1 MGISVLMS
9 VYKKEKPEYLKAALE
24 SILNQTLQPDEI
36 VVIKDGPLTEELE
49 RVLAEVTHRLQKQGV
64 DAQLRGKEKCTA
76 QNQGQNKSGIV
87 LRTYQF
93 EENVQLGRALRKGV
107 ELCQHE
113 LIARM
118 DTDDIACPERLQKQ
132 YDYMMAHKEAAALG
146 GYMEEFCDDNS
157 FSNVKTM
164 PCSFEEIRKYAR
176 FRNPLNH
183 MTVMLRK
190 EAVIMVGNYRHY
202 PFLEDYD
209 LWSRILSMGYKIE
222 NLPEVLVRARVGN
235 ELYGRRGGFA
245 YCGRYLKLRHAQHKW
260 GLTNFG
266 EWMIACAI
274 TIAVTVIPSG
284 ARKQVYQRVL
294 RK

>member
-9 VYKKEKPEYLKAALE
+9 VYKKEKPEYFKAALE
-24 SILNQTLQPDEI
+24 SMIQQTMQPDEI
-36 VVIKDGPLTEELE
+36 LVMKDGPLTTELE
-49 RVLAEVTHRLQKQGV
+49 EVLIGISQK
-64 DAQLRGKEKCTA
+64 LTEHESK
-76 QNQGQNKSGIV
+76 IV

-93 EENVQLGRALRKGV
+93 EKNVQLGRALRKGV

-113 LIARM
+113 FVARM

-132 YDYMMAHKEAAALG
+132 YDYMKRHENVAVVG
-146 GYMEEFCDDNS
+146 GYIEEFCDDNS

-164 PCSFEEIRKYAR
+164 PCSAKDLCGYAR

-183 MTVMLRK
+183 MTVMFRK
-190 EAVIMVGNYRHY
+190 EAVLMVGNYRHY

-209 LWSRILSMGYKIE
+209 LWSRILSMGYEIE

-235 ELYGRRGGFA
+235 ELYGRRGGLD
-245 YCGRYLKLRHAQHKW
+245 YCKRYLGLRKEQHKL
-260 GLTNFG
+260 GLTNKI
-266 EWMIACAI
+266 EWMIACVI

-284 ARKQVYQRVL
+284 ARKQVYKNVL

>member
-9 VYKKEKPEYLKAALE
+9 VYKKENPEYFKAALE
-24 SILNQTLQPDEI
+24 SMINQSLQADEI
-36 VVIKDGPLTEELE
+36 LLIKDGPLTTELE
-49 RVLAEVTHRLQKQGV
+49 NVIE
-64 DAQLRGKEKCTA
+64 EFSIKCA
-76 QNQGQNKSGIV
+76 Y

-93 EENVQLGRALRKGV
+93 EENVQLGRALKKGV

-118 DTDDIACPERLQKQ
+118 DTDDIACPDRLQKQ
-132 YDYMMAHKEAAALG
+132 YDYMVAHENTAALG

-157 FSNVKTM
+157 FSNVKTL
-164 PCSFEEIRKYAR
+164 PTGADDIRGYAR

-190 EAVIMVGNYRHY
+190 SAILDAGNYRHY

-209 LWSRILSMGYKIE
+209 LWGRVLAAGYEID

-235 ELYGRRGGFA
+235 ELYGRRGGWD
-245 YCGRYLKLRHAQHKW
+245 YCKRYLGLRKEQHKL
-260 GLTNFG
+260 GLTNFV
-266 EWMIACAI
+266 EWLIACAI
-274 TIAVTVIPSG
+274 TIAVTIIPSG
-284 ARKQVYQRVL
+284 ARKQVYQKVL

>member
-9 VYKKEKPEYLKAALE
+9 VYKKEKPEYFKAALE
-24 SILNQTLQPDEI
+24 SVIHQTLQPDEI
-36 VVIKDGPLTEELE
+36 LVMKDGPLTTELE
-49 RVLAEVTHRLQKQGV
+49 NVLAEVSKQLSE
-64 DAQLRGKEKCTA
+64 ARSKT
-76 QNQGQNKSGIV
+76 V

-107 ELCQHE
+107 ELCE
-113 LIARM
+113 YDFIARM
-118 DTDDIACPERLQKQ
+118 DTDDIACPERLQRQ
-132 YDYMMAHKEAAALG
+132 YDYLIAHPRVAALG
-146 GYMEEFCDDNS
+146 GYIEEFCDDNS

-164 PCSFEEIRKYAR
+164 PTGLKELRSYAR

-183 MTVMLRK
+183 MTVMLRRELIL
-190 EAVIMVGNYRHY
+190 EAGNYRHY

-209 LWSRILSMGYKIE
+209 LWGRVLAEGYQLD

-235 ELYGRRGGFA
+235 ELYGRRGGFD
-245 YCGRYLKLRHAQHKW
+245 YCKRYLGLRKEQHKI
-260 GLTNFG
+260 GLTNWI

-284 ARKQVYQRVL
+284 ARKQVYQKVL

>member
-9 VYKKEKPEYLKAALE
+9 VYKKENPKYFRAALE
-24 SILNQTLQPDEI
+24 SVIQQTLQPDEI
-36 VVIKDGPLTEELE
+36 LVIKDGPLTTELE
-49 RVLAEVTHRLQKQGV
+49 EVLSSTSQKLIEQSS
-64 DAQLRGKEKCTA
+64 KI
-76 QNQGQNKSGIV
+76 N

-93 EENVQLGRALRKGV
+93 EENVQLGRGLRKGV
-107 ELCQHE
+107 ELCEHD

-132 YDYMMAHKEAAALG
+132 YDYMMSHENVVALG
-146 GYMEEFCDDNS
+146 GYIEEFCDDNS

-164 PCSFEEIRKYAR
+164 PCSKENVRGYAR
-176 FRNPLNH
+176 YRNPLNH
-183 MTVMLRK
+183 MTVMFRK
-190 EAVIMVGNYRHY
+190 EAVLMVGNYRHY

-209 LWSRILSMGYKIE
+209 LWGRILAMGYEIE
-222 NLPEVLVRARVGN
+222 NLPEVLVKVRVGN
-235 ELYGRRGGFA
+235 ELYGRRGGFD
-245 YCGRYLKLRHAQHKW
+245 YCKRYLRLRKEQHKL
-260 GLTNFG
+260 GLTSWM

-284 ARKQVYQRVL
+284 ARKKVYQNVL